1 MAFLLQV
8 YCPDEPSHAFH
19 RTIFI
24 FVCRKGNC
32 SKINA
37 APNFAAFRCQL
48 SRENAFFSAESALCP
63 SVVGEVSDPFFDP
76 SLFARLCVVC
86 GCRAASR
93 CARCARRWYCGREH
107 QIIDWNTAHKGKCEQ
122 KSTENGATAKDGD
135 EGDDFA
141 FQSMKSAEKAEL
153 RQRHG
158 FTLKEFGIELEA
170 EEEEKSGDGE
180 ENEGDEESEESE
192 SEEEGE
198 AEENRR
204 KMAEFEKMAEAN
216 GVSARDVDGLEESR
230 RDGAFA
236 RFSAALALRPEQ
248 ILRYRR
254 AGVPLLATDH
264 SPGPPSVVPACERCG
279 EPRQFEMQLM
289 PNLVALMELDS
300 VGQSVDWATLLVYTC
315 GDSCPGEEYA
325 REFVFK
331 QDFVIPA
338 ETEENEA
345 KTKERRK

>member
-86 GCRAASR
+86 GCRAANR

-122 KSTENGATAKDGD
+122 KPTENGAKDGD
-135 EGDDFA
+135 EWDDFA

-180 ENEGDEESEESE
+180 ENEGDEESEEESE

-198 AEENRR
+198 DEENRR
-204 KMAEFEKMAEAN
+204 KMAEFEKMSEAN

-236 RFSAALALRPEQ
+236 RFSAALARRPEQ

-338 ETEENEA
+338 ETEENGA